1 MQFVARPRPR
11 CAVIPTKS
19 ASLSRRG
26 RGLRGTMVFLL
37 FDQMHASLIPGG
49 TPAGNAAVW
58 WTCSCSFGLGQSLV
72 VEDVGHAASGLDALL
87 PRHCIAVRTDFTGLR
102 SGKNQEHHVG
112 HRARVDETVQF
123 PADVSSTGDEQE
135 EFLLK

>member
-19 ASLSRRG
+19 ASLSRRR

-37 FDQMHASLIPGG
+37 FDQMHGVLDSRRDA
-49 TPAGNAAVW
+49 AGNAAVW
-58 WTCSCSFGLGQSLV
+58 WTCSFGLGQSLV
-72 VEDVGHAASGLDALL
+72 VEDVGYAASGLDVLL

-123 PADVSSTGDEQE
+123 PAGAKRGTN
-135 EFLLK
+135 KRNYAK